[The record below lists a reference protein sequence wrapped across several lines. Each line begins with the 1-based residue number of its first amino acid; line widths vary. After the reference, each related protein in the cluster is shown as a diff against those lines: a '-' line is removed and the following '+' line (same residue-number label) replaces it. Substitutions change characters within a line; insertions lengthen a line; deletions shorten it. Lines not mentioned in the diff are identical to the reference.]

1 MSKDRSEAGDRSDRA
16 ASGAI
21 IMAGAPVA
29 EALLAGVADGVARL
43 AADGATVGLGT
54 ILVGDDPASA
64 GYIRKKHEACAAVGI
79 RSFHQELAADATQD
93 QVRAAVEAFNDDP
106 GVDAFLVQNPF
117 PRGLDYNAAIAAVD
131 PAKDADGLHPTN
143 LGLLALGVTDAP
155 LACTPAG
162 IVAMLAHYEVP
173 VEGRNVV
180 IVGRGPTIG
189 RPLSL
194 LLSQKRP
201 GANAAVT
208 LVHTGVADWAEYTRR
223 ADIVVGGAG
232 VANMI
237 GPDHVRPGAA
247 VVGAGI
253 TWEGKRLL
261 SDVDETVGEVAGWVT
276 PRLGGVGP
284 TTVAMLLANA
294 VSAARRRAAAS

>member
-1 MSKDRSEAGDRSDRA
+1 MTAVV
-16 ASGAI
+16 
-21 IMAGAPVA
+21 MYGAPVA
-29 EALLAGVADGVARL
+29 EAVLGQVAEDVAKLGAGGVS
-43 AADGATVGLGT
+43 VGLGT

-79 RSFHQELAADATQD
+79 RSFHQGLPATASQD
-93 QVRAAVEAFNDDP
+93 EVMTAVAAFNDDP
-106 GVDAFLVQNPF
+106 AVDAFLIQNPF
-117 PRGLDYNAAIAAVD
+117 PKGLDYNAAITAVD

-143 LGLLALGVTDAP
+143 LGLLALGVTSAP

-162 IVAMLAHYEVP
+162 ILAMLGHYDVP
-173 VEGRNVV
+173 VEGRHVV

-208 LVHTGVADWAEYTRR
+208 VVHTGVPNWADYTRA

-232 VANMI
+232 VPNMI
-237 GPDHVRPGAA
+237 GPGDVRPGAA
-247 VVGAGI
+247 VVGAGL
-253 TWEGKRLL
+253 TWEGRRVI
-261 SDVDETVGEVAGWVT
+261 SDVDEAVAGVAGWCT

-284 TTVAMLLANA
+284 TTVALLLGNA
-294 VSAARRRAAAS
+294 VRAAQRRNAAG

>member
-1 MSKDRSEAGDRSDRA
+1 
-16 ASGAI
+16 
-21 IMAGAPVA
+21 MAGAPVA
-29 EALLAGVADGVARL
+29 DAVLARVADDVAALAAAGVA
-43 AADGATVGLGT
+43 VGLGT

-64 GYIRKKHEACAAVGI
+64 GYIRKKHEACAAAGI
-79 RSFHQELAADATQD
+79 LSAHQQLPAESTQE
-93 QVRAAVEAFNDDP
+93 QIRAAVSAFNDDP
-106 GVDAFLVQNPF
+106 AVDAYLIQNPF
-117 PRGLDYNAAIAAVD
+117 PCGQDYNAAIATMD

-143 LGLLALGVTDAP
+143 LGLLALGAADAP

-162 IVAMLAHYEVP
+162 ILALLAHYGVP
-173 VEGRNVV
+173 VEGRHVV

-208 LVHTGVADWAEYTRR
+208 VVHTGVPDWAEYTRR

-232 VANMI
+232 VPNMI

-247 VVGAGI
+247 VVGAGL
-253 TWEGKRLL
+253 TWEGKRVI
-261 SDVDETVGEVAGWVT
+261 SDVDESVGEVAGWIT
-276 PRLGGVGP
+276 PRRGGVGP

-294 VSAARRRAAAS
+294 VRAARRRAAAS

>member
-1 MSKDRSEAGDRSDRA
+1 MH
-16 ASGAI
+16 
-21 IMAGAPVA
+21 GAPVA
-29 EALLAGVADGVARL
+29 DAVLAQVAEDVAKL
-43 AADGATVGLGT
+43 AAGGVEVGLGT

-64 GYIRKKHEACAAVGI
+64 GYIAKKHEACAAVGM
-79 RSFHQELAADATQD
+79 RSFHQELPATATQE
-93 QVRAAVEAFNDDP
+93 QVQAAVVAFNEDP
-106 GVDAFLVQNPF
+106 GVDAFLIQNPL

-143 LGLLALGVTDAP
+143 LGLLALGATGAP

-194 LLSQKRP
+194 LLSQKQP

-208 LVHTGVADWAEYTRR
+208 VVHTGVANWADYTRR

-232 VANMI
+232 VPNMI
-237 GPDHVRPGAA
+237 GPHDVRPGAA

-253 TWEGKRLL
+253 TWAGRRII
-261 SDVDETVGEVAGWVT
+261 SDVDESVEEVAGWVT
-276 PRLGGVGP
+276 PRRGGVGP

-294 VSAARRRAAAS
+294 VRAAERRAVGAAQRRMGAS

>member
-1 MSKDRSEAGDRSDRA
+1 MH
-16 ASGAI
+16 
-21 IMAGAPVA
+21 GAPVA
-29 EALLAGVADGVARL
+29 EAVLAQVAEDVAKL
-43 AADGATVGLGT
+43 AAEGRTVGLGT

-64 GYIRKKHEACAAVGI
+64 GYIRKKHEACEAMGI
-79 RSFHQELAADATQD
+79 LSAHQQLPGDASQD
-93 QVRAAVEAFNDDP
+93 TILEAVRAFNEDP
-106 GVDAFLVQNPF
+106 AVDAFLIQNPF
-117 PRGLDYNAAIAAVD
+117 PGGQDYNAAITAVD

-143 LGLLALGVTDAP
+143 LGLLALGVTGAP

-162 IVAMLAHYEVP
+162 IMAMLAHYEVP

-194 LLSQKRP
+194 LLSQKRR

-208 LVHTGVADWAEYTRR
+208 VVHTGVPDWADYTRR

-232 VANMI
+232 VPNMI
-237 GPDHVRPGAA
+237 GPDHVRPGSA

-253 TWEGKRLL
+253 TWEGKRLV
-261 SDVDETVGEVAGWVT
+261 SDVDEAVGEVAGWVT
-276 PRLGGVGP
+276 PRRGGVGV
-284 TTVAMLLANA
+284 TTVALLLANA
-294 VSAARRRAAAS
+294 VRAAQRKIGAL

>member
-1 MSKDRSEAGDRSDRA
+1 MH
-16 ASGAI
+16 
-21 IMAGAPVA
+21 GAPVA
-29 EALLAGVADGVARL
+29 EAVLAQVADDVGKL
-43 AADGATVGLGT
+43 AAAGHTVGLGT

-64 GYIRKKHEACAAVGI
+64 GYIRKKHEACEAHGI
-79 RSFHQELAADATQD
+79 LSAHRQLPADAAQAD
-93 QVRAAVEAFNDDP
+93 ILDAVRAFNADP
-106 GVDAFLVQNPF
+106 AVDAFLIQNPF
-117 PRGLDYNAAIAAVD
+117 PAGQDYNAAIAAVD

-162 IVAMLAHYEVP
+162 IMAMLAHYEVP
-173 VEGRNVV
+173 VEGRHVV

-194 LLSQKRP
+194 LLSQKRR

-208 LVHTGVADWAEYTRR
+208 VVHTGVPNWADYTRQ

-232 VANMI
+232 VGNMI
-237 GPDHVRPGAA
+237 GPDDVRPGAA

-253 TWEGKRLL
+253 TWEGKRLV
-261 SDVDETVGEVAGWVT
+261 SDVDEAVGEVAGWVT
-276 PRLGGVGP
+276 PRRGGVGV
-284 TTVAMLLANA
+284 TTVALLLANA
-294 VSAARRRAAAS
+294 VRAAQRRIGAV

>member
-1 MSKDRSEAGDRSDRA
+1 MH
-16 ASGAI
+16 
-21 IMAGAPVA
+21 GAPVA
-29 EALLAGVADGVARL
+29 EAVLAQVADDVAKL
-43 AADGATVGLGT
+43 AAGGRTVGLGT

-64 GYIRKKHEACAAVGI
+64 GYIRKKHEACEAHGI
-79 RSFHQELAADATQD
+79 LSAHQQLPADAAQAD
-93 QVRAAVEAFNDDP
+93 ILEAVRAFNADP
-106 GVDAFLVQNPF
+106 AVDAFLIQNPF
-117 PRGLDYNAAIAAVD
+117 PGGQDYNAAIAAVE

-162 IVAMLAHYEVP
+162 IMAMLAHYEVP
-173 VEGRNVV
+173 VEGRHVV

-194 LLSQKRP
+194 LLSQKRR

-208 LVHTGVADWAEYTRR
+208 VVHTGVPNWADYTRQ

-232 VANMI
+232 VGNMI
-237 GPDHVRPGAA
+237 GPDDVRPGAA

-253 TWEGKRLL
+253 TWEGKRLV
-261 SDVDETVGEVAGWVT
+261 SDVDEAVGEVAGWVT
-276 PRLGGVGP
+276 PRRGGVGV
-284 TTVAMLLANA
+284 TTVALLLANA
-294 VSAARRRAAAS
+294 VRAAQRRIGAV

>member
-1 MSKDRSEAGDRSDRA
+1 MSENRSDAEGRRDQAGNA
-16 ASGAI
+16 AI
-21 IMAGAPVA
+21 LMHGAPVA
-29 EALLAGVADGVARL
+29 DAVLAQVADDVAKL
-43 AADGATVGLGT
+43 AAEGIEVGLGT

-64 GYIRKKHEACAAVGI
+64 GYIAKKHEACAAVGM
-79 RSFHQELAADATQD
+79 RSFHQELPTTATQEEV
-93 QVRAAVEAFNDDP
+93 QAAVVAFNEDP
-106 GVDAFLVQNPF
+106 AVDAFLVQNPL
-117 PRGLDYNAAIAAVD
+117 PKGLDYNAAIAAVD

-143 LGLLALGVTDAP
+143 LGLLALGVTGAP

-194 LLSQKRP
+194 LLSLKRP

-208 LVHTGVADWAEYTRR
+208 VVHTGVANWADYTRR

-232 VANMI
+232 VPNMI
-237 GPDHVRPGAA
+237 GPDDVRPGAA
-247 VVGAGI
+247 VVGAGL
-253 TWEGKRLL
+253 TWEGRRVI
-261 SDVDETVGEVAGWVT
+261 SDVDEAVAEVAGWVT
-276 PRLGGVGP
+276 PRRGGVGP
-284 TTVAMLLANA
+284 TTVAMLLSNA
-294 VSAARRRAAAS
+294 VRAARGKLGAS